1 MSIVW
6 SPNSRSPRV
15 EIEALEMG
23 QKPDPARMSDIAEEV
38 VTVDAV
44 ARIMD
49 LDAVSS
55 DARTILP
62 RERATG

>member
-1 MSIVW
+1 
-6 SPNSRSPRV
+6 
-15 EIEALEMG
+15 MG